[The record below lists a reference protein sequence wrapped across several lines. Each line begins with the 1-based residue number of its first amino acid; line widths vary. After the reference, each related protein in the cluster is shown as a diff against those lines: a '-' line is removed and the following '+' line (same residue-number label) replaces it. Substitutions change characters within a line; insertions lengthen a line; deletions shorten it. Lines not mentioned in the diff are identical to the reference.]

1 MEVLPVSFWK
11 KDGGGSRRTEGL
23 RLLGRWQQLVAVL
36 WGFCRDEKLACC
48 QWGPGKVRSAQESKE
63 TVGLQGVGKY

>member
-1 MEVLPVSFWK
+1 M
-11 KDGGGSRRTEGL
+11 EGL
-23 RLLGRWQQLVAVL
+23 RLLGHWQQLAAVL

-48 QWGPGKVRSAQESKE
+48 QWGPGKVCSAQKSKE